1 MLARTHA
8 LTAMDLDARQAERDD
23 ADLMAWRDRVDSDL
37 QHLDD
42 TPVPPPIVRCA
53 PKRPRNWIARAW
65 RRIVL
70 AVLREE
76 LDCIVAEREAYQ
88 VAATARGYLLGAQY
102 LANCADQERDLRSRI
117 AMLEC
122 GLP

>member
-1 MLARTHA
+1 MLTANSPRTHH
-8 LTAMDLDARQAERDD
+8 
-23 ADLMAWRDRVDSDL
+23 VDTEVEMYDS
-37 QHLDD
+37 
-42 TPVPPPIVRCA
+42 TPVPPPLVRC
-53 PKRPRNWIARAW
+53 PPRRALPWYVRAW

-88 VAATARGYLLGAQY
+88 VAATARGYLLGAGY
-102 LANCADQERDLRSRI
+102 LARCAEQERDLRGRI

-122 GLP
+122 GL